1 MTLQEWH
8 QAEGRTQ
15 TWAARQV
22 GVPIWTYNKWYNGRC
37 KPSDEHRQAI
47 ERVTSGAVPVIVW
60 GE

>member
-8 QAEGRTQ
+8 KTEGRTQ

-37 KPSDEHRQAI
+37 KPTDEHRQALPAD
-47 ERVTSGAVPVIVW
+47 T
-60 GE
+60 